1 MVASVPAVGAATLV
15 IANPPAL
22 IPVVL
27 LITTPPTV
35 TWSAVTPALLI
46 VVLPV
51 LTLPAA
57 PKSRFGFNLTCTPS
71 VVATVL
77 ILVSPVIETVSPNF
91 FVALVAAVSPLK
103 VKPVLSTAVFASTP
117 F

>member
-1 MVASVPAVGAATLV
+1 MVASVPAVGAATFV

-57 PKSRFGFNLTCTPS
+57 PKSKFGFNLTCTPL

-77 ILVSPVIETVSPNF
+77 MFVSPVMETVSPNF
-91 FVALVAAVSPLK
+91 FVVLVAAVSPLK